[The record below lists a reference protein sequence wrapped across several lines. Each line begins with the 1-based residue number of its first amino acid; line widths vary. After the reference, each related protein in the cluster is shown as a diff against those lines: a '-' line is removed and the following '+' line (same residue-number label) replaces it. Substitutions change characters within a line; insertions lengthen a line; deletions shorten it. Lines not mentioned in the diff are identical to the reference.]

1 MTLPTLTP
9 ITGRCNIPHRA
20 EAEARALTV
29 RIALLE
35 AAHRYRTQLTAAQI
49 HLQHA
54 LGEDRTD
61 LIEQATH
68 TIEELSQAIRHITEE
83 LSL

>member
-9 ITGRCNIPHRA
+9 ITGRCNIPRRA

-29 RIALLE
+29 RLALLE
-35 AAHRYRTQLTAAQI
+35 AVHRYRTQLTTAQL
-49 HLQHA
+49 HLQNA
-54 LGEDRTD
+54 IEEDRTD
-61 LIEQATH
+61 LIEQATD
-68 TIEELSQAIRHITEE
+68 TIEELSIAIRHITEE